1 MKLYYSPGTCS
12 LAAHIIAH
20 ELGIELDLE
29 KVDLKRK
36 VTAGGADYTAINPKG
51 YVPALE
57 IEDGTL
63 LTEGPAVLQYLAAQ
77 YPERNLLPAEGT
89 MERYRALEWLG
100 FINSELHKTF
110 TPLWHPESPA
120 ATKDA
125 ARETLARRFGYLDRH
140 LATHRYL
147 LGTSFALPD
156 AYCFTIVNWCSYLQ
170 VDLTP
175 YPHLT
180 RYMNALATRPAVE
193 AAMAAEGLKKA
204 AQ

>member
-1 MKLYYSPGTCS
+1 MKLYYAPGTCS
-12 LAAHIIAH
+12 LAAHIIGH
-20 ELGIELDLE
+20 ELGLDLDLE
-29 KVDLKRK
+29 KVDLKTK
-36 VTAGGADYTAINPKG
+36 ATAGGADYMTINPKG

-57 IEDGTL
+57 IDRGLL

-77 YPERNLLPAEGT
+77 RPERHLLPAEGT

-110 TPLWHPESPA
+110 TPLWHAESPA
-120 ATKDA
+120 AAKDA
-125 ARETLARRFGYLDRH
+125 ARETLARRFRYLDRH

-147 LGTSFALPD
+147 LGTAFTLPD
-156 AYCFTIVNWCSYLQ
+156 AYCFTVVNWSNYLQ
-170 VDLTP
+170 LDLKP
-175 YPHLT
+175 YPNLT
-180 RYMNALATRPAVE
+180 RYMSEIETRPAVE